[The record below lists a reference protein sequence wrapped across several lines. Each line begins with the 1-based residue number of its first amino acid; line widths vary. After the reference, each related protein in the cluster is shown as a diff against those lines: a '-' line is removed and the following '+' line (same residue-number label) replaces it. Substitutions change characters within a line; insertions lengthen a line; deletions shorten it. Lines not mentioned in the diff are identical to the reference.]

1 MEIKSKFI
9 LRMISTFIEK
19 IFKKKTGGDINIAID
34 KIYITDTDN
43 EYLDFQ
49 LNVKGYISQ
58 SNIKKLIDNGLK
70 NI

>member
-9 LRMISTFIEK
+9 LRMISTVIEK
-19 IFKKKTGGDINIAID
+19 ILKKKTGGDINIAID
-34 KIYITDTDN
+34 KIYVTDTDN

-58 SNIKKLIDNGLK
+58 TNIKKLIDNGLK

>member
-9 LRMISTFIEK
+9 LKMISTFIEK
-19 IFKKKTGGDINIAID
+19 IFKKKTGGDINIVID
-34 KIYITDTDN
+34 KIYVTDTDN
-43 EYLDFQ
+43 EHLDFQ
-49 LNVKGYISQ
+49 LNVRGYISQ

>member
-19 IFKKKTGGDINIAID
+19 IFKKKTGEDINIVID
-34 KIYITDTDN
+34 KIYITDTGN

-49 LNVKGYISQ
+49 LNVTGYISQ

>member
-34 KIYITDTDN
+34 KIYVTDTDN

-49 LNVKGYISQ
+49 LDVMGYISQ

>member
-34 KIYITDTDN
+34 KIYVTDTDN